1 VEGYERIDPN
11 YYFILAAK
19 DGVVD
24 DLLTYIYEGTSQTD
38 IRAFGALAV
47 LLGGDNTLLPFNE
60 VAKIVETIEAK
71 DPIDFNR
78 LRASYQI
85 AALYN
90 TDESLALLKKRMKPN
105 FWQFR
110 ADGIPSYTTKMTD
123 APGHPPVTE
132 NAQVY
137 SAIAVSM
144 HPSPEA
150 ETFLRSILRDPRY
163 ADNELILDWARAS
176 LRERHNHLAD
186 HAKRQDAQRIKNE
199 REGKVAEVVPSVAS
213 EVVENFEEATPPEA
227 ATEEPSVASTFE
239 PSEEPIKQPF
249 QWWLW
254 LIGAFIVVVGLGLAI
269 RRKS

>member
-1 VEGYERIDPN
+1 MRRSAAIYILFFLLSHLNADYINDYLRYQVKVEGYERIDPN

-105 FWQFR
+105 FSQFR
-110 ADGIPSYTTKMTD
+110 ADGIPSYTTRRLQRMLRFTASSQSACIPALRQKPFCDLSSGILAMPITNSYWI
-123 APGHPPVTE
+123 GH
-132 NAQVY
+132 
-137 SAIAVSM
+137 
-144 HPSPEA
+144 
-150 ETFLRSILRDPRY
+150 
-163 ADNELILDWARAS
+163 EL
-176 LRERHNHLAD
+176 H
-186 HAKRQDAQRIKNE
+186 
-199 REGKVAEVVPSVAS
+199 
-213 EVVENFEEATPPEA
+213 
-227 ATEEPSVASTFE
+227 
-239 PSEEPIKQPF
+239 
-249 QWWLW
+249 
-254 LIGAFIVVVGLGLAI
+254 
-269 RRKS
+269 